1 VSVLS
6 FIQQLTTQLMS
17 IAWLLFLVTW
27 IVGWAIKGSPV
38 PFHKVKRAG
47 QSLVEDAVMAAFWM
61 AMGST
66 IFAIISYIV
75 NNVYQPMPP
84 APSP

>member
-1 VSVLS
+1 MSVLS